1 MITSKIKS
9 LFDTISSSVFNIGNE
24 NLSGLCSEAGNLL
37 EYLSEE
43 NGELKKEIQKLRDEI
58 NKLKGEQGK
67 PDIKPNKSTPSDHSS
82 EKYRKRVTPKS
93 ERKKKSNKKDS
104 VKINRE
110 VVCSNNLSSLPDDV
124 VFKGFETRVLQDLK
138 ITPDN
143 VLFKLQVHYSPSLNK
158 SFIAGLPDGY
168 QGDFGPSVKA
178 LIISLNRDSQMTQSN
193 IHTFLTTHGMSIASS
208 TISRVLTEN
217 IGGFHEEKE
226 DIIKAGLTGSPY
238 IHIDDTGCRVNGI
251 NQYSHILCSPVFT
264 AFFTRDKK
272 DRLTLLNIIC
282 QGDLRFSLNQES
294 RDMMNMLGL
303 PEKRIQEIKL
313 LGIKEAITRNQIDQI
328 LVDFYSDPEKHKTNR
343 RIILEASAIT
353 YYHNSEYFIDFLV
366 ADDAPQFNL
375 LGKHKMLCWIHEGR
389 HLKKLNPLLNIHKKE
404 LKNFLGRFW
413 DYYGLLLDY
422 KNNPTED
429 LHKKLYEDF
438 DKLFSETTG
447 YTALDDR
454 IALTKAKRDNLLLV
468 LDNPELPLHNN
479 PAELGARV
487 QARIRDISLHTIS
500 QAGTDAKDTF
510 ATIVQTAKKL
520 KVNVYDYIYDRITK
534 KYQIPNLADM
544 IYEKLKYNST

>member
-1 MITSKIKS
+1 MITSKIKP

-82 EKYRKRVTPKS
+82 EKDRKRVTPKS

-226 DIIKAGLTGSPY
+226 DIIKAGLTGSQY

-282 QGDLRFSLNQES
+282 QGDL
-294 RDMMNMLGL
+294 
-303 PEKRIQEIKL
+303 
-313 LGIKEAITRNQIDQI
+313 
-328 LVDFYSDPEKHKTNR
+328 
-343 RIILEASAIT
+343 
-353 YYHNSEYFIDFLV
+353 
-366 ADDAPQFNL
+366 
-375 LGKHKMLCWIHEGR
+375 
-389 HLKKLNPLLNIHKKE
+389 
-404 LKNFLGRFW
+404 
-413 DYYGLLLDY
+413 
-422 KNNPTED
+422 
-429 LHKKLYEDF
+429 
-438 DKLFSETTG
+438 
-447 YTALDDR
+447 
-454 IALTKAKRDNLLLV
+454 
-468 LDNPELPLHNN
+468 
-479 PAELGARV
+479 
-487 QARIRDISLHTIS
+487 
-500 QAGTDAKDTF
+500 
-510 ATIVQTAKKL
+510 
-520 KVNVYDYIYDRITK
+520 
-534 KYQIPNLADM
+534 
-544 IYEKLKYNST
+544 

>member
-1 MITSKIKS
+1 M
-9 LFDTISSSVFNIGNE
+9 
-24 NLSGLCSEAGNLL
+24 
-37 EYLSEE
+37 
-43 NGELKKEIQKLRDEI
+43 
-58 NKLKGEQGK
+58 
-67 PDIKPNKSTPSDHSS
+67 
-82 EKYRKRVTPKS
+82 
-93 ERKKKSNKKDS
+93 
-104 VKINRE
+104 
-110 VVCSNNLSSLPDDV
+110 
-124 VFKGFETRVLQDLK
+124 
-138 ITPDN
+138 
-143 VLFKLQVHYSPSLNK
+143 
-158 SFIAGLPDGY
+158 PDGY
-168 QGDFGPSVKA
+168 QGDFGPVVKA

-193 IHTFLTTHGMSIASS
+193 IHTFLETHGMSIASS
-208 TISRVLTEN
+208 TVASILTEN
-217 IGGFHEEKE
+217 IDNFHEDKE
-226 DIIKAGLTGSPY
+226 DIVKAGLIGSPY

-251 NQYSHILCSPVFT
+251 NQYAHILCSPLFT
-264 AFFTRDKK
+264 AFFTRAKK
-272 DRLTLLNIIC
+272 DRLTLLNIIY
-282 QGDLRFSLNQES
+282 QGDLRFSLNEES

-303 PEKRIQEIKL
+303 PEKRFKEIKL
-313 LGIKEAITRNQIDQI
+313 LGNKESITRNEIDQI

-353 YYHNSEYFIDFLV
+353 HYHNSEYFIDFLV

-389 HLKKLNPLLNIHKKE
+389 HLKKLNPLLNMHKKK
-404 LKNFLGRFW
+404 LNNFLGRFW

-422 KNNPTED
+422 KNNPSED
-429 LHKKLYEDF
+429 LHKKLSEDF

-447 YTALDDR
+447 YTALDNR

-510 ATIVQTAKKL
+510 ATIVQTARKL

-544 IYEKLKYNST
+544 IYDKLKYNST